1 MKNYSNLFKAF
12 IITCFLIF
20 FVSCSKEDGVID
32 EEAKTLTFNVNGR
45 VEKGPFVSGSQITLQ
60 PMDKNMN
67 PLGSTF
73 STNITDNSGSF
84 SFGSKEFD
92 APYAQM
98 TANGYFFNE
107 ITGELSKGT
116 LSLRAIVN
124 LSDASSVNVNILTHL
139 KYQRIVNLIKS
150 GKSFEVANKQA
161 QEELLTAFGLQRFLN
176 KDVSQY
182 SITAGTDEAG
192 ALIAISSLLLMDRTE
207 AQFTEYLSKLSEEFG
222 NKGSFSE
229 ISNEK
234 FHSDKIELAKGLTI
248 IANNIKSRYNQ
259 LGMDVSVKD
268 LSYYFDWNKDG
279 IAGNEI
285 ADASSPVTLE
295 VNDLSVPTEGGIF
308 NIKINSTVPLTL
320 NPEVNEYLQENPPH
334 YDIDNGLYI
343 LHSDYRDTLSFTKEL
358 NGLTLSIH
366 VNPAT
371 SRKIE
376 PTMVHIYNY
385 LGDIVAS
392 LTIKQEGNPEGLIFA
407 DYFNN
412 YLNAVCLRLSKSIDL
427 YQAMDSWYTNLT
439 INSNFRAPL
448 SSSNYYISN
457 LWTDFYTSININ
469 NTIRKQLNDILIEEP
484 SIADDIEKFLISL
497 KTLNA
502 LTYYYMVTLWG
513 DIPFIT
519 QPLDFSNYDGSLEP
533 RNKVDEIFKSLEGDL
548 IIASLELEDKKNS
561 FISYDVENFILFSKD
576 VPRIVLAWIYMY
588 QGNYIDA
595 QILLKYVEEGGNY
608 HLESGNDYSLSSSE
622 LIYGLRVNDGIK
634 NSSNVPI
641 LIYTDVILSLAE
653 CELKLGNNASAQEY
667 LKRIAKVKDISVGQD
682 IIVGIKEVLKQVSN
696 RNYFTFLKRNNLAL
710 TEIGL
715 HEFQLL
721 FPIPERETFI
731 NPNLIQNQ
739 GY

>member
-1 MKNYSNLFKAF
+1 MRNNSYLFKAC
-12 IITCFLIF
+12 IATCFLIF
-20 FVSCSKEDGVID
+20 FVSCSKEEGISDD
-32 EEAKTLTFNVNGR
+32 KPNTLTFNVNGR

-308 NIKINSTVPLTL
+308 NIKINSTIPLTL

-334 YDIDNGLYI
+334 YAIDNGLYI

-358 NGLTLSIH
+358 NDLTLSIH

-376 PTMVHIYNY
+376 PTMVHLYNY

-407 DYFNN
+407 DDFNN

-484 SIADDIEKFLISL
+484 SIADDIEKFLTTL

-502 LTYYYMVTLWG
+502 LAYYYMETFWG

-519 QPLDFSNYDGSLEP
+519 QPLDSSNYDGSLKP

-548 IIASLELEDKKNS
+548 IIAFLELEDKKNS
-561 FISYDVENFILFSKD
+561 FNSYDVENFILFSKD

-634 NSSNVPI
+634 NSSIVPI
-641 LIYTDVILSLAE
+641 LTYTDVILSLAE

-667 LKRIAKVKDISVGQD
+667 LNRIAKVKDISVDQD
-682 IIVGIKEVLKQVSN
+682 IIVGIKEVRKQVSN

-721 FPIPERETFI
+721 FPIPEREMNI
-731 NPNLIQNQ
+731 NPNLSQNQ

>member
-308 NIKINSTVPLTL
+308 NIKINSTIPLTL

-334 YDIDNGLYI
+334 YAIDNGLYI

-358 NGLTLSIH
+358 NDLTLSIH

-376 PTMVHIYNY
+376 PTMVHLYNY

-407 DYFNN
+407 DDFNN

-484 SIADDIEKFLISL
+484 SIADDIEKFLTTL

-502 LTYYYMVTLWG
+502 LAYYYMETFWG

-519 QPLDFSNYDGSLEP
+519 QPLDSSNYDGSLKP

-561 FISYDVENFILFSKD
+561 FNSYDVENFILFSKD

-634 NSSNVPI
+634 NSSIVPI
-641 LIYTDVILSLAE
+641 LTYTDVILSLAE

-667 LKRIAKVKDISVGQD
+667 LNRIVKVKDISVDQD
-682 IIVGIKEVLKQVSN
+682 IIVGIKEVRMQVSN

-721 FPIPERETFI
+721 FPIPEREMNI
-731 NPNLIQNQ
+731 NPNLSQNQ

>member
-20 FVSCSKEDGVID
+20 FVSCSKEEGIID
-32 EEAKTLTFNVNGR
+32 DKPNNLTFNVNGR

-60 PMDKNMN
+60 PMDKSMN

-73 STNITDNSGSF
+73 STNISDNLGSF

-124 LSDASSVNVNILTHL
+124 LSDAASVNVNILTHL
-139 KYQRIVNLIKS
+139 KYQRILNLIKL

-192 ALIAISSLLLMDRTE
+192 TLIAISSLLLVDRSE
-207 AQFTEYLSKLSEEFG
+207 AQLTEFLSKLSEEFG
-222 NKGSFSE
+222 KDGQFSDTSKQQLNSDRIKLVNKLSD
-229 ISNEK
+229 ISNN
-234 FHSDKIELAKGLTI
+234 I
-248 IANNIKSRYNQ
+248 ISRYGE
-259 LGMDVSVKD
+259 LGLNVSVKD
-268 LSYYFDWNKDG
+268 LSYFFDWNSDG
-279 IAGNEI
+279 VAGNEI
-285 ADASSPVTLE
+285 ADANNPVTLE
-295 VNDLSVPTEGGIF
+295 INEINVPTEGGTY
-308 NIKINSTVPLTL
+308 NIQINSTVPLTL

-343 LHSDYRDTLSFTKEL
+343 LHSNYRDTLSFTKEL

-484 SIADDIEKFLISL
+484 SIADDIEKFLTSL

-502 LTYYYMVTLWG
+502 LAYYYMETFWG

-519 QPLDFSNYDGSLEP
+519 QPLDSSNYDGSLKP

-561 FISYDVENFILFSKD
+561 FNSYDVENFILFSKD

-634 NSSNVPI
+634 NSSIVPI
-641 LIYTDVILSLAE
+641 LTYTDVILSLAE

-667 LKRIAKVKDISVGQD
+667 LKRIAKVKDISVDQD
-682 IIVGIKEVLKQVSN
+682 IIVGIKEVRKQVSN

>member
-1 MKNYSNLFKAF
+1 M
-12 IITCFLIF
+12 
-20 FVSCSKEDGVID
+20 
-32 EEAKTLTFNVNGR
+32 
-45 VEKGPFVSGSQITLQ
+45 
-60 PMDKNMN
+60 
-67 PLGSTF
+67 
-73 STNITDNSGSF
+73 
-84 SFGSKEFD
+84 
-92 APYAQM
+92 
-98 TANGYFFNE
+98 
-107 ITGELSKGT
+107 
-116 LSLRAIVN
+116 
-124 LSDASSVNVNILTHL
+124 
-139 KYQRIVNLIKS
+139 
-150 GKSFEVANKQA
+150 
-161 QEELLTAFGLQRFLN
+161 
-176 KDVSQY
+176 
-182 SITAGTDEAG
+182 
-192 ALIAISSLLLMDRTE
+192 
-207 AQFTEYLSKLSEEFG
+207 
-222 NKGSFSE
+222 
-229 ISNEK
+229 
-234 FHSDKIELAKGLTI
+234 
-248 IANNIKSRYNQ
+248 
-259 LGMDVSVKD
+259 KD

-308 NIKINSTVPLTL
+308 NIKINSTIPLTL

-334 YDIDNGLYI
+334 YAIDNGLYI

-358 NGLTLSIH
+358 NDLTLSIH

-376 PTMVHIYNY
+376 PTMVHLYNY

-407 DYFNN
+407 DDFNN

-484 SIADDIEKFLISL
+484 SIADDIEKFLTTL

-502 LTYYYMVTLWG
+502 LAYYYMETFWG

-519 QPLDFSNYDGSLEP
+519 QPLDSSNYDGSLKP

-548 IIASLELEDKKNS
+548 IIAFLELEDKKNS
-561 FISYDVENFILFSKD
+561 FNSYDVENFILFSKD

-634 NSSNVPI
+634 NSSIVPI
-641 LIYTDVILSLAE
+641 LTYTDVILSLAE

-667 LKRIAKVKDISVGQD
+667 LNRIAKVKDISVDQD
-682 IIVGIKEVLKQVSN
+682 IIVGIKEVRKQVSN

-721 FPIPERETFI
+721 FPIPEREMNI
-731 NPNLIQNQ
+731 NPNLSQNQ